1 MLSDTLTL
9 PSIHSCQAR
18 RCSRRLAYR
27 VEAAPL
33 VVRLELDGAQDCQRS
48 VHGQHALLHLQ

>member
-1 MLSDTLTL
+1 MLTL

-48 VHGQHALLHLQ
+48 VHGLHALLHLQ